1 MPIGQGAAER
11 VVFCAAAVRLARGW
25 FRPHRGIAVRL
36 LLCVY
41 LVVATASGPLARC
54 CCLPGH
60 VARLLTPSVENE
72 TQGQKPPVRSCCAES
87 QGEARSGSRGG
98 EPSREATER
107 QRPTGSKKCPTK
119 HCPCREGGGL
129 GATVSVPEHRS
140 ESPSESLALGAES
153 TTVIVTLAPDS
164 NPEGTSLGSSSRSA
178 PPFAPSPRAPHV
190 LRC

>member
-1 MPIGQGAAER
+1 MPIGLGAAER
-11 VVFCAAAVRLARGW
+11 VVFCAPAVRLARGW
-25 FRPHRGIAVRL
+25 FRPYRGIAVRL

-41 LVVATASGPLARC
+41 LIVATASGPLARC

-87 QGEARSGSRGG
+87 RGAEPARHS
-98 EPSREATER
+98 TER
-107 QRPTGSKKCPTK
+107 QRPTGNEKCPSK

-153 TTVIVTLAPDS
+153 TTVIVTLDPDS

-178 PPFAPSPRAPHV
+178 PRFAPSPRAPNV